1 MMKNSK
7 ALIFA
12 LALVLVSTAAWGQ
25 ARFEITPFVGYRT
38 AGNFEGAVLQLSDFS
53 ITDGL
58 AYGLSVG
65 YRVNQMLTME
75 VFWSRVDSAITA
87 RVSGAGEQ
95 ELANISTDQIHA
107 NFLFFA
113 LNDQYRARPYFLLGL
128 GATIANPKATDFSD
142 GDINPSGQSI
152 DPSAASR
159 FSWSLGGGVL
169 ISASERIGIKL
180 QAKWFPTYINTT
192 SEIWIDW
199 WGYPWVVPVSNYM
212 NQWEFTGG
220 LVFRF

>member
-1 MMKNSK
+1 MKKSK
-7 ALIFA
+7 SLILA
-12 LALVLVSTAAWGQ
+12 LALILVSTAAWSQG
-25 ARFEITPFVGYRT
+25 RFEVTPTIGYRT

-53 ITDGL
+53 IQDGL
-58 AYGLSVG
+58 AYGLSLG

-75 VFWSRVDSAITA
+75 AFWSRVDSSLTA
-87 RVSGAGEQ
+87 SVSGVGEQ
-95 ELANISTDQIHA
+95 ELAKIGTDQIHA

-113 LNDQYRARPYFLLGL
+113 LNDQAKARPYFLLGL
-128 GATIANPKATDFSD
+128 GATIANPKATNFSD
-142 GDINPSGQSI
+142 GDINPSGETI
-152 DPSAASR
+152 DPSSASR

-169 ISASERIGIKL
+169 VMASERVGVKL

-192 SEIWIDW
+192 SEIRIDW

>member
-1 MMKNSK
+1 MKSTK

-12 LALVLVSTAAWGQ
+12 LVLVLASTAAWGQ

-38 AGNFEGAVLQLSDFS
+38 TGSFEGAVLQLSDFS

-58 AYGLSVG
+58 AYGLSLG

-75 VFWSRVDSAITA
+75 VLWSRSDSAITA

-95 ELANISTDQIHA
+95 ELAKVATDAIHA

-142 GDINPSGQSI
+142 GDINPSGQTI
-152 DPSAASR
+152 DPSSASR
-159 FSWSLGGGVL
+159 FSWSLGGGVV

-212 NQWEFTGG
+212 DQWEFTGG

>member
-1 MMKNSK
+1 MKNTK
-7 ALIFA
+7 ALILA
-12 LALVLVSTAAWGQ
+12 LALILGSSAAWGQ
-25 ARFEITPFVGYRT
+25 GRFEVTPTIGYRT
-38 AGNFEGAVLQLSDFS
+38 TGSFEGAVLQLSDFS

-58 AYGLSVG
+58 AYGLSLG

-75 VFWSRVDSAITA
+75 AFWSRVDSSLTA
-87 RVSGAGEQ
+87 QVTGSGEQ
-95 ELANISTDQIHA
+95 ELAKIGTDQIHA

-113 LNDQYRARPYFLLGL
+113 LNDQAKARPYFLLGL
-128 GATIANPKATDFSD
+128 GATIANPKATNFSD
-142 GDINPSGQSI
+142 GDINPSGQTI
-152 DPSAASR
+152 DPSSASR

-169 ISASERIGIKL
+169 VMASERVGVKL
-180 QAKWFPTYINTT
+180 QGKWFPTYVNTT

>member
-1 MMKNSK
+1 MMKNAK

-12 LALVLVSTAAWGQ
+12 LVLVLASTAAWGQ
-25 ARFEITPFVGYRT
+25 ARFELTPFVGYRT
-38 AGNFEGAVLQLSDFS
+38 TGNIDGAIQELSEFS

-58 AYGLSVG
+58 AYGLSLG
-65 YRVNQMLTME
+65 YRVSQMLTME
-75 VFWSRVDSAITA
+75 VLWSRVDSQFTA
-87 RVSGAGEQ
+87 RVGGGGEE
-95 ELANISTDQIHA
+95 ELAKIATDAIHA

-113 LNDQYRARPYFLLGL
+113 LNDQYKARPYFLLGL

-169 ISASERIGIKL
+169 ISASERIGVKL

-192 SEIWIDW
+192 SEIWVDW
-199 WGYPWVVPVSNYM
+199 WGYAWVVPVNNYM

>member
-1 MMKNSK
+1 MKKSK
-7 ALIFA
+7 ALILA
-12 LALVLVSTAAWGQ
+12 LALVLVSTAAWSQG
-25 ARFEITPFVGYRT
+25 RFEVTPTIGYRT

-58 AYGLSVG
+58 AYGLSLG

-75 VFWSRVDSAITA
+75 AFWSRVDSSLTA
-87 RVSGAGEQ
+87 SVSGAGEQ
-95 ELANISTDQIHA
+95 ELAKIGTDQIHA

-113 LNDQYRARPYFLLGL
+113 LNDQAKARPYFLLGL
-128 GATIANPKATDFSD
+128 GATIANPKATNFSD
-142 GDINPSGQSI
+142 GDINPSGETI
-152 DPSAASR
+152 DPSSASR

-169 ISASERIGIKL
+169 VMASERVGVKL
-180 QAKWFPTYINTT
+180 QGKWFPTYINTT

>member
-1 MMKNSK
+1 MKNTK
-7 ALIFA
+7 ALILA
-12 LALVLVSTAAWGQ
+12 LALILVSTAAWGQ
-25 ARFEITPFVGYRT
+25 GRFEVTPFIGYRT
-38 AGNFEGAVLQLSDFS
+38 TGSFEGAVQELSNFS
-53 ITDGL
+53 IKDGF
-58 AYGLSVG
+58 AYGLSLG

-75 VFWSRVDSAITA
+75 VLWSRVDSSLTA
-87 RVSGAGEQ
+87 HVTGAGEQ
-95 ELANISTDQIHA
+95 EVAKIATDAVHA

-113 LNDQYRARPYFLLGL
+113 LNDQYKARPYFLLGL
-128 GATIANPKATDFSD
+128 GATIANPDATNFHT
-142 GDINPSGQSI
+142 GTINPSGKSF

-159 FSWSLGGGVL
+159 FSWSLGGGVVV
-169 ISASERIGIKL
+169 SASERIGLKL
-180 QAKWFPTYINTT
+180 QVKWFPTYINTT